1 MSKSK
6 LKRKKLITKNL
17 KKRELE
23 SSIIEQKLL
32 TKNSYILL
40 YRMRFVN
47 CKVAQSILQY
57 IFFLYNDILNYN
69 ISVEFSTIL
78 KLNFD

>member
-1 MSKSK
+1 MSKLK

-40 YRMRFVN
+40 
-47 CKVAQSILQY
+47 
-57 IFFLYNDILNYN
+57 
-69 ISVEFSTIL
+69 
-78 KLNFD
+78 

>member
-32 TKNSYILL
+32 KKNSYILL
-40 YRMRFVN
+40 
-47 CKVAQSILQY
+47 
-57 IFFLYNDILNYN
+57 
-69 ISVEFSTIL
+69 
-78 KLNFD
+78 